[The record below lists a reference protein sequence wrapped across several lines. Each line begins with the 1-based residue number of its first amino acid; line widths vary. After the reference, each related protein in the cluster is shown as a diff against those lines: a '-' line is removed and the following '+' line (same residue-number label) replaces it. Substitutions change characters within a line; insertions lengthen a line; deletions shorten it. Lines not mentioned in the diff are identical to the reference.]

1 MGPANASPDKTAPP
15 SPAAAQL
22 PGASPDS
29 APLHHQAVEV
39 DPPQME
45 LAEED
50 LIILAQRVTNV
61 GMSAQKE
68 IDGVLAQAEDP
79 DAALVMLE
87 RLRTGL
93 SNHLGDVFQ
102 RCIDRMQGLP
112 SP

>member
-1 MGPANASPDKTAPP
+1 
-15 SPAAAQL
+15 
-22 PGASPDS
+22 
-29 APLHHQAVEV
+29 
-39 DPPQME
+39 ME

-102 RCIDRMQGLP
+102 RCIDSMQGLP